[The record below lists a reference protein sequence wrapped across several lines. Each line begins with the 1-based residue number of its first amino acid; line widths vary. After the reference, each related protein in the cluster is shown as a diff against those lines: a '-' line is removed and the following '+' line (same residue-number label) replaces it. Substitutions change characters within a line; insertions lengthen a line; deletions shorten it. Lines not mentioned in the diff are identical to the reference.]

1 MLAGFWTAL
10 VAAFI
15 ACGSSVAQDR
25 NYVYTNAGVY
35 LPQPTQTYGQD
46 EVQAAGGV
54 ACRSAVG
61 GGGPYIDAGVVG
73 SGDKFSE
80 QVTTAYA
87 RVVVPLGRAPKRLDC
102 TKLYALEIERLK
114 MELELARMSMPPP
127 AAMAGAAPRP
137 PSPLAQAAPMS
148 PASEKAMT
156 DARRASITPASFPA
170 PASVAPAA
178 TAKAAAASAVDA
190 VSAVSAEEDDAPA
203 PVAAPKPRRLAKAA
217 APKKPA
223 PTARALSL
231 RPRLS

>member
-1 MLAGFWTAL
+1 MLKGFWAAL
-10 VAAFI
+10 VAAFV

-127 AAMAGAAPRP
+127 AAMASAAPRAP
-137 PSPLAQAAPMS
+137 LPLAQAAPMS

-170 PASVAPAA
+170 AAPAA
-178 TAKAAAASAVDA
+178 TAKAASANAVDA
-190 VSAVSAEEDDAPA
+190 VGAEEDEAPA
-203 PVAAPKPRRLAKAA
+203 PIAAPKPRHMAKVVA
-217 APKKPA
+217 KKPS
-223 PTARALSL
+223 PTARSLSL

>member
-1 MLAGFWTAL
+1 MLASFWTAL
-10 VAAFI
+10 VAALL
-15 ACGSSVAQDR
+15 AGGSSIAQDR

-127 AAMAGAAPRP
+127 PAMVGAAPRA
-137 PSPLAQAAPMS
+137 PSPLAQATPMS
-148 PASEKAMT
+148 PASDKAMT

-170 PASVAPAA
+170 QAAAAAPLVV
-178 TAKAAAASAVDA
+178 AKAAAVSAVDA
-190 VSAVSAEEDDAPA
+190 VSQDGGLSP
-203 PVAAPKPRRLAKAA
+203 PVAAPGPRRMAKAVA
-217 APKKPA
+217 KKPA
-223 PTARALSL
+223 PTARSLSL